1 MEELLY
7 GVRFREALQQPEW
20 GDESQVRRVRETLEV
35 SPPLVRVEDVRTLRG
50 ILARVAAGEAKVIQ
64 AGDCA
69 EDVNERTPGH
79 VAGKIAVLDQ
89 LAGALRLIAQRPV
102 VRVGRIAGQFAKPRS
117 NATDRV
123 DGVELLCYRGD
134 MVNGL
139 EATRE
144 SRRHDPLRILAG
156 YMAANEI
163 MENLGWKGPG
173 AGAGIELPVW
183 TSHEALLLDYELPL
197 LRRDDLGRPY
207 LGSTHWPWVGER
219 TRQVDGAHVS
229 LLSAVSNPVACKVGP
244 GMTPAELL
252 ALCERLDPA
261 REPGRLTLIAR
272 MGADVVAERLPRLVK
287 AVHAAGHP
295 VIWLTD
301 PMHANT
307 ITAPDGN
314 KTRMVETIAREVRNF
329 HQAVVSADGVPGG
342 LHLETTPDDV
352 TECASDV
359 SALAR
364 VGERYTSLC
373 DPRLN
378 PSQALSVVSAWDY
391 WTERSAPARSGNP
404 KSASTVGLPAIA
416 SYPFPTSGELP
427 VNTATWTI
435 DPRRAVLLVHDMQR
449 YFLKPFPAGVRE
461 QLVRNASLVRAW
473 CAERG
478 IPVAYTAQP
487 GGMNP
492 EQRGL
497 LKDFWGPGMRTEPAD
512 REVVEELTPAA
523 GDWVLTKWRY
533 SAFFRSDLLERMR
546 SRGRDQL
553 IVCGVYAHVGVLM
566 SAVEAFTNDIETFV
580 IADAVADFSEEY
592 HRMAIR
598 YAAERCAVVVT
609 AEEVVT
615 AKEFVG

>member
-20 GDESQVRRVRETLEV
+20 RDESQVQRVRETLEA
-35 SPPLVRVEDVRTLRG
+35 SSPLVRAQDVHTLRG
-50 ILARVAAGEAKVIQ
+50 ILARVASGEAKVIQ

-79 VAGKIAVLDQ
+79 VARKIAVLDQ
-89 LAGALRLIAQRPV
+89 LAGALRLVAQRPV
-102 VRVGRIAGQFAKPRS
+102 LRVGRIAGQFAKPRS
-117 NATDRV
+117 QATDWI
-123 DGVELLCYRGD
+123 DGVELPCYRGD
-134 MVNGL
+134 MVNGP

-144 SRRHDPLRILAG
+144 SRRHDPLRMLAG

-173 AGAGIELPVW
+173 AGTGIEPPVW

-207 LGSTHWPWVGER
+207 LSSTHWPWIGER

-272 MGADVVAERLPRLVK
+272 MGADVVAERLPPLVK
-287 AVHAAGHP
+287 AVRAAGHP

-307 ITAPDGN
+307 ITAPDGK
-314 KTRMVETIAREVRNF
+314 KTRMVETIAREVRDF

-342 LHLETTPDDV
+342 LHLETTPDEV
-352 TECASDV
+352 TECATDAA
-359 SALAR
+359 ALAR

-378 PSQALSVVSAWDY
+378 PSQALAVVSAWDY
-391 WTERSAPARSGNP
+391 WTERPRPTSSGRRKSGSA
-404 KSASTVGLPAIA
+404 VGLPPIA
-416 SYPFPTSGELP
+416 AYSFPTSGDLP
-427 VNTATWTI
+427 ANTAGWTI

-449 YFLKPFPAGVRE
+449 YFLKPFPDSVRA

-478 IPVAYTAQP
+478 VPVAYTAQP
-487 GGMNP
+487 GGMSS

-497 LKDFWGPGMRTEPAD
+497 LKDFWGAGMRTEPVD
-512 REVVEELTPAA
+512 REVVDELAPAD
-523 GDWVLTKWRY
+523 GDWRFTKWRY
-533 SAFFRSDLLERMR
+533 SAFYRSDLLERMR
-546 SRGRDQL
+546 SSGRDQL

-566 SAVEAFTNDIETFV
+566 SAVEAFTNDIETFLV
-580 IADAVADFSEEY
+580 ADAVADFSEEY
-592 HRMAIR
+592 HRMALR

-609 AEEVVT
+609 AEQVVT
-615 AKEFVG
+615 AKEVVG